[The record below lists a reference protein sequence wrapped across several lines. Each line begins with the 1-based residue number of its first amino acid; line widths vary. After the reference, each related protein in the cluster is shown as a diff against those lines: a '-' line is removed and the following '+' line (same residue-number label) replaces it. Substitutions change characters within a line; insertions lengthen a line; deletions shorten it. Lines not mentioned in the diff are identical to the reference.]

1 MPVCGVLFVL
11 ALIEFHRAPFDL
23 PEAESEL
30 VSGFNTEYGSVG
42 FVFIFLREYANMLI
56 ACSMLSLILVGRLG
70 ASVGLMGAFLICR
83 RAYPRVNK
91 NRLIS
96 ACWKRYLPARFV
108 HFFVSFF
115 VSVGCSVTLNKVLCL
130 SCS

>member
-1 MPVCGVLFVL
+1 MFVL
-11 ALIEFHRAPFDL
+11 ALLEFHRAPFDL
-23 PEAESEL
+23 PEAEREL

-56 ACSMLSLILVGRLG
+56 ACSLLSLILAGSLG
-70 ASVGLMGAFLICR
+70 VPSVGLMGVFLMCR
-83 RAYPRVNK
+83 SAYPRVNK
-91 NRLIS
+91 NTLIS
-96 ACWKRYLPARFV
+96 ACWKSYLPARFV

-115 VSVGCSVTLNKVLCL
+115 VRIGCSVILNKVPCL